1 MSVEKKEGL
10 FYCHDPVRSSS
21 WGLTSVSPAAGPAPL
36 TLCSVETQLFLS
48 QLHQKPAYLD
58 TIYPPTTPATSVLN
72 PPYPQV
78 GWYRG

>member
-48 QLHQKPAYLD
+48 QLHQ
-58 TIYPPTTPATSVLN
+58 
-72 PPYPQV
+72 
-78 GWYRG
+78 